1 MRNQVK
7 QTTFGAMMLA
17 IVGVFLTL
25 NTLSA
30 GLLLAVIPFFV
41 PIPYVFFTK
50 EYGLKAG
57 LVLWFS
63 TLMLGLMITPPH
75 FVVLTLLYGMI
86 GIVYGEGV
94 RRKLNDKY
102 LFFTSFIGI
111 IIVYLVTMFLFGAIF
126 EFNILEQIDQVVK
139 LVRTMSV
146 VDSTSLT
153 SLVTFIFLLSII
165 LQGVLEAFVIHML
178 CTILFLYLKHE
189 PVRRVKLSSIQYPA
203 YLGVISAGFMLLM
216 FKVQDFPQ
224 LQPIQ
229 LAIKFLGALGFFYL
243 SYLGLLAF
251 YKNPRFYKW
260 RVYSIIMF
268 IFTLS
273 IFAPIHIGIGLFTS
287 LSGYWRDEHERK
299 I

>member
-7 QTTFGAMMLA
+7 QTTLGAMMLA

-30 GLLLAVIPFFV
+30 GLLLAVIPFIV

-50 EYGLKAG
+50 EYGFKAG

-63 TLMLGLMITPPH
+63 TLMLGLIITPPH
-75 FVVLTLLYGMI
+75 FVVLTLLYAMI
-86 GIVYGEGV
+86 GIIYGEGV
-94 RRKLNDKY
+94 RQKLNDKL
-102 LFFTSFIGI
+102 LFFVSFIGT
-111 IIVYLVTMFLFGAIF
+111 IIVYLITMFIFGAIF
-126 EFNILEQIDQVVK
+126 EFNILDQINQTVE
-139 LVRTMSV
+139 LVRSIHV
-146 VDSTSLT
+146 IDSASITG
-153 SLVTFIFLLSII
+153 LVTFIFLLSII

-178 CTILFLYLKHE
+178 CTILFIYLKHE
-189 PVRRVKLSSIQYPA
+189 PVKRVKLSSIQYPS
-203 YLGVISAGFMLLM
+203 YLGLISAALILLM
-216 FKVQDFPQ
+216 FKVDDYPALEQY
-224 LQPIQ
+224 Q

>member
-7 QTTFGAMMLA
+7 QTTLGAMMLA

-50 EYGLKAG
+50 EYGFKAG

-63 TLMLGLMITPPH
+63 TLMLGLIITPPH
-75 FVVLTLLYGMI
+75 FVVLTLLYAMI
-86 GIVYGEGV
+86 GIIYGEGV
-94 RRKLNDKY
+94 RQKLNDKL
-102 LFFTSFIGI
+102 LFFVSFIGT
-111 IIVYLVTMFLFGAIF
+111 IIVYLITMFIFGAIF
-126 EFNILEQIDQVVK
+126 EFNILDQINQAVE
-139 LVRTMSV
+139 LVRSMTV
-146 VDSTSLT
+146 IDSASITG
-153 SLVTFIFLLSII
+153 LVTFIFLLSII

-178 CTILFLYLKHE
+178 CTVLFIYLKHE
-189 PVRRVKLSSIQYPA
+189 PVKRVKLSSIQYPS
-203 YLGVISAGFMLLM
+203 YLGLISAALILLM
-216 FKVQDFPQ
+216 FKVDEYPALEQY
-224 LQPIQ
+224 Q

>member
-7 QTTFGAMMLA
+7 QTTLGAMMLA

-30 GLLLAVIPFFV
+30 GLLLAVIPFIV

-50 EYGLKAG
+50 EYGFKAG

-63 TLMLGLMITPPH
+63 TLMLGLIITPPH
-75 FVVLTLLYGMI
+75 FVVLTLLYAMI
-86 GIVYGEGV
+86 GIIYGEGV
-94 RRKLNDKY
+94 RQKLNDKL
-102 LFFTSFIGI
+102 LFFVSFIGT
-111 IIVYLVTMFLFGAIF
+111 IIVYLITMFIFGAIF
-126 EFNILEQIDQVVK
+126 EFNILDQINQTVE
-139 LVRTMSV
+139 LVRSIYV
-146 VDSTSLT
+146 IDSASITG
-153 SLVTFIFLLSII
+153 LVTFIFLLSII

-178 CTILFLYLKHE
+178 CTILFIYLKHE
-189 PVRRVKLSSIQYPA
+189 PVKRVKLSSIQYPS
-203 YLGVISAGFMLLM
+203 YLGLISAALILLM
-216 FKVQDFPQ
+216 FKVDDYPALEQY
-224 LQPIQ
+224 Q

-260 RVYSIIMF
+260 RVYSIMMF

-287 LSGYWRDEHERK
+287 LSGYWRDEHER
-299 I
+299 

>member
-7 QTTFGAMMLA
+7 QTTLGAMMLA

-30 GLLLAVIPFFV
+30 GLLLAVIPFIV

-50 EYGLKAG
+50 EYGFKAG

-63 TLMLGLMITPPH
+63 TLMLGLIITPPH
-75 FVVLTLLYGMI
+75 FVVLTLLYAMI
-86 GIVYGEGV
+86 GIIYGEGV
-94 RRKLNDKY
+94 RQKLNDKL
-102 LFFTSFIGI
+102 LFFVSFIGT
-111 IIVYLVTMFLFGAIF
+111 IIVYLITMFIFGAIF
-126 EFNILEQIDQVVK
+126 EFNILDQINQTVE
-139 LVRTMSV
+139 LVRSIYV
-146 VDSTSLT
+146 IDSASITG
-153 SLVTFIFLLSII
+153 LVTFIFLLSII

-178 CTILFLYLKHE
+178 CTILFIYLKHE
-189 PVRRVKLSSIQYPA
+189 PVKRVKLSSIQYPS
-203 YLGVISAGFMLLM
+203 YLGLISAALILLM
-216 FKVQDFPQ
+216 FKVDDYPALEQY
-224 LQPIQ
+224 Q

-287 LSGYWRDEHERK
+287 LSGYWRDEHER
-299 I
+299 